1 MVLGCFGIQRKHIIN
16 HPDGDWN
23 VGSNSFPDRSHVMMV
38 GFCWDF
44 IQFPEPGNSENPFL
58 FRLGIHWISKPIQAS
73 QGMIVDLMGASPNHM
88 CHGQKSRF
96 FGGWSSHL

>member
-23 VGSNSFPDRSHVMMV
+23 VGSSSFPDRSHVMMV

-44 IQFPEPGNSENPFL
+44 IQFPEHEKFRESVSFQARNSLDF
-58 FRLGIHWISKPIQAS
+58 KPIQAS

-88 CHGQKSRF
+88 CHGQKS
-96 FGGWSSHL
+96 LY